1 MSNNDISYLQILCS
15 LSDDYVEHLE
25 NLSNEELH
33 AEHKEVFGEESQSR
47 IVTIKSIFSS
57 ALSKKKKEIASQL
70 VIESKVEQDSN
81 DIVARIKTKYGSLKR
96 FFHEGFLNNPM
107 MPSDLTLQ
115 YRNITE
121 VTDEDIEL
129 LIDALHEHGDLQIE
143 DD

>member
-1 MSNNDISYLQILCS
+1 
-15 LSDDYVEHLE
+15 
-25 NLSNEELH
+25 
-33 AEHKEVFGEESQSR
+33 
-47 IVTIKSIFSS
+47 
-57 ALSKKKKEIASQL
+57 
-70 VIESKVEQDSN
+70 
-81 DIVARIKTKYGSLKR
+81 
-96 FFHEGFLNNPM
+96 M